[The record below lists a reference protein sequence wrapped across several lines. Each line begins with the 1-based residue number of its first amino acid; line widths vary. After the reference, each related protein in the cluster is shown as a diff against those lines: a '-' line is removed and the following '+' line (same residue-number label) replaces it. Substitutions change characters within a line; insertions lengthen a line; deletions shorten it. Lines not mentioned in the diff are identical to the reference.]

1 MSGSTQYAELPVPT
15 RGDAFAATLGY
26 LFVLIFVLVAAGNL
40 VYLRRIPIVTTLA
53 SFAWLFLVF
62 WVVLTNVRE
71 EGGVRQY
78 LINRMG
84 IYAGHQFIR
93 AEPFENAISI
103 SIGYLLFGQPLNY
116 LKIPTSAIS
125 SIQWSSGQGTAMAGR
140 DMNDWSIAIW
150 YNHPNGPRRK
160 PFPGV
165 RDEELFLIGPSGQ
178 KEKVEAFG
186 KQIVAFLTRTGVE
199 LTVGRDDREFNTAS
213 RWMASEQ
220 SGEPEPPI
228 TRVLKS

>member
-62 WVVLTNVRE
+62 WVVLT
-71 EGGVRQY
+71 
-78 LINRMG
+78 
-84 IYAGHQFIR
+84 GHQFIR